1 MEKITLGGKQN
12 FMGKEI
18 PIVYGGF
25 GEGKKCVSD
34 KTVSEIHKITTS
46 DIRKAINRSIV
57 RFKEYV
63 DFIDMKRSSRNDDL
77 ISSLGYSKQQVIQAE
92 HIYIL
97 SERGYAKLIKIMDT
111 DLAWEVHDKL
121 IDEYFQ
127 MREEKEIK
135 FNELSPMLRT
145 LINLELRQKEQ
156 ESKINAIGEK
166 VESIKDVVALS
177 PNNWRKETANLI
189 NKAA

>member
-1 MEKITLGGKQN
+1 M
-12 FMGKEI
+12 
-18 PIVYGGF
+18 
-25 GEGKKCVSD
+25 
-34 KTVSEIHKITTS
+34 
-46 DIRKAINRSIV
+46 
-57 RFKEYV
+57 
-63 DFIDMKRSSRNDDL
+63 
-77 ISSLGYSKQQVIQAE
+77 
-92 HIYIL
+92 

-111 DLAWEVHDKL
+111 DLALEVHDKL